1 MVAKTARD
9 IMTTNV
15 HTADRKE
22 ILFDVTTRMAQH
34 NIGAVVVTKDDVPVG
49 MFSERDL
56 LKRVTYRDISLHSC
70 HIGEVMTPKVSTCGP
85 GESLDEINEKMKHY
99 RHRHLVV
106 MEDGKMVGIISVRD
120 LVVAYAEQLADISA
134 G

>member
-9 IMTTNV
+9 IMTVNV
-15 HTADRKE
+15 HTADRTE

-34 NIGAVVVTKDDVPVG
+34 NIGAVVVTKDGAPVG

-70 HIGEVMTPKVSTCGP
+70 HIGEVMTPKISTCGP
-85 GESLDEINEKMKHY
+85 EESLDDINEKMKHY

-106 MEDGKMVGIISVRD
+106 MEDGKMLGIISVRD
-120 LVVAYAEQLADISA
+120 LVVAYAEQLSEEAE

>member
-9 IMTTNV
+9 IMTVNV
-15 HTADRKE
+15 HTADRTE

-34 NIGAVVVTKDDVPVG
+34 NIGAVVVTKDGAPVG

-70 HIGEVMTPKVSTCGP
+70 HIGEVMTPKISTCGP
-85 GESLDEINEKMKHY
+85 DESLDDINEKMKHY

-106 MEDGKMVGIISVRD
+106 MEDGKMLGIISVRD
-120 LVVAYAEQLADISA
+120 LVVAYAEQLSEEAE

>member
-9 IMTTNV
+9 IMTSNV

-34 NIGAVVVTKDDVPVG
+34 NIGAVVVTKDGVPVG
-49 MFSERDL
+49 IFSERDL

-70 HIGEVMTPKVSTCGP
+70 HIGEVMTPKISTCGP
-85 GESLDEINEKMKHY
+85 DESLDEINEMMKKY

-106 MEDGKMVGIISVRD
+106 MEDGKMLGIISVRD
-120 LVVAYAEQLADISA
+120 LVVAYAEQLAEITA
-134 G
+134 P

>member
-1 MVAKTARD
+1 MVTKTARD

-34 NIGAVVVTKDDVPVG
+34 NIGAVVVTNDGVPIG
-49 MFSERDL
+49 IFSERDL
-56 LKRVTYRDISLHSC
+56 LKRVNYRDISLHSC
-70 HIGEVMTPKVSTCGP
+70 HIGEVMTPKISACGP
-85 GESLDEINEKMKHY
+85 DEPLDEINEKMRHY

-106 MEDGKMVGIISVRD
+106 MEDDKMLGILSIRD
-120 LVVAYAEQLADISA
+120 LLVAYAEQLAEIA
-134 G
+134 AP

>member
-9 IMTTNV
+9 IMTVNV
-15 HTADRKE
+15 HTADRTE

-34 NIGAVVVTKDDVPVG
+34 NIGAVVVTKDGAPVG

-70 HIGEVMTPKVSTCGP
+70 HIGEVMTPKISTCGP
-85 GESLDEINEKMKHY
+85 DETLDELNEKMRHY

-106 MEDGKMVGIISVRD
+106 MEDGKMLGIVSIRD
-120 LVVAYAEQLADISA
+120 LLVAYAAQLAETTA
-134 G
+134 P

>member
-1 MVAKTARD
+1 
-9 IMTTNV
+9 
-15 HTADRKE
+15 
-22 ILFDVTTRMAQH
+22 
-34 NIGAVVVTKDDVPVG
+34 
-49 MFSERDL
+49 
-56 LKRVTYRDISLHSC
+56 
-70 HIGEVMTPKVSTCGP
+70 
-85 GESLDEINEKMKHY
+85 MKHY